1 MQTTELDP
9 ALSETLSRARQ
20 PGLTLV
26 IGNKNYSSW
35 SMRPWVAA
43 VAFGIPFNEVRVLL
57 DQPETAAIIARFS
70 HAGRVPVLVA
80 GEISVWDSLAI
91 CEYLAEQF
99 PDLHMWPQDV
109 AARAMARSISAE
121 MHSGFTGLRSAMSMN
136 IQASLPGRGRTNEAQ
151 GDIGRICEIWEDCL
165 SRFGHHE
172 FLFGPFSIA
181 DAFFAPV
188 VMRFKTYGV
197 SLAPALQAYCDR
209 MQAHPAVAR
218 WVREAMAET
227 EKATFHEDDLPT

>member
-80 GEISVWDSLAI
+80 GEISV
-91 CEYLAEQF
+91 
-99 PDLHMWPQDV
+99 
-109 AARAMARSISAE
+109 
-121 MHSGFTGLRSAMSMN
+121 
-136 IQASLPGRGRTNEAQ
+136 
-151 GDIGRICEIWEDCL
+151 
-165 SRFGHHE
+165 
-172 FLFGPFSIA
+172 
-181 DAFFAPV
+181 
-188 VMRFKTYGV
+188 
-197 SLAPALQAYCDR
+197 
-209 MQAHPAVAR
+209 
-218 WVREAMAET
+218 
-227 EKATFHEDDLPT
+227 

>member
-80 GEISVWDSLAI
+80 HGKLDRRVPIAHSEK
-91 CEYLAEQF
+91 
-99 PDLHMWPQDV
+99 MV
-109 AARAMARSISAE
+109 AALKEGGKEVQWMPMAQE
-121 MHSGFTGLRSAMSMN
+121 
-136 IQASLPGRGRTNEAQ
+136 
-151 GDIGRICEIWEDCL
+151 
-165 SRFGHHE
+165 GH
-172 FLFGPFSIA
+172 GI
-181 DAFFAPV
+181 
-188 VMRFKTYGV
+188 
-197 SLAPALQAYCDR
+197 
-209 MQAHPAVAR
+209 
-218 WVREAMAET
+218 
-227 EKATFHEDDLPT
+227 FHEENQERFFQALFKLLDTTIGHPVRSVGQAD